1 MKIILDILNRF
12 NIEGIFPTDEELQQ
26 IVDEW
31 KNYDETIEVEL
42 DFLELAKNNPNH
54 PYHHMTLPIN

>member
-1 MKIILDILNRF
+1 MKILLDILNRF

-42 DFLELAKNNPNH
+42 DF
-54 PYHHMTLPIN
+54 II